1 MHGWYFCR
9 FAAHPREDDM
19 PPATTTILQ
28 ARHRLA
34 AALLAC
40 APLWPA
46 PLSAQQ
52 ACDGVAAEAVL
63 QPVNAARARG
73 LRCGAE
79 GPLQTAGALEW
90 NPLLALAAQRQADW
104 LARHGRLVHTGPQG
118 ETLAL
123 RVAAVGYRHARI
135 SENLA
140 AGQDGVEG
148 AVRAWEASA
157 AHCSNLADPRL
168 TETALACAK
177 GQDGQPVWVLLL
189 GRP

>member
-1 MHGWYFCR
+1 
-9 FAAHPREDDM
+9 M
-19 PPATTTILQ
+19 PPASTTAPQ
-28 ARHRLA
+28 ARQMLA
-34 AALLAC
+34 LALLAC
-40 APLWPA
+40 MSLWPA
-46 PLSAQQ
+46 ALQAQD
-52 ACDGVAAEAVL
+52 ACDGVAPEAVL
-63 QPVNAARARG
+63 QQVNTTRARG
-73 LRCGAE
+73 LRCGGE
-79 GPLQTAGALEW
+79 GPLQHAGELSW
-90 NPLLALAAQRQADW
+90 NPLLARAAQQQADW
-104 LARHGRLVHTGPQG
+104 LARHGPLVHTGPRG
-118 ETLAL
+118 ESLAL

-189 GRP
+189 GRPQ